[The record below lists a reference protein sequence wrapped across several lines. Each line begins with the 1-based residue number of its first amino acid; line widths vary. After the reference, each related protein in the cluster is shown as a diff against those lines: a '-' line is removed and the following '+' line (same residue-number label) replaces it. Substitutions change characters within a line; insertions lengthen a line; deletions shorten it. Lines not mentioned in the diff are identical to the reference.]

1 MSYYQSDKFL
11 NEIRKKSTATLKVKG
26 LLSRVKQ
33 KTRISMMDI
42 YKKQLTT
49 ELIKNNKY
57 VEIYEKYN
65 NIPDNLH
72 QDVYNALLITLF
84 TQDELDILDLYNYE
98 EPSIAFSTTT
108 GTPPTYD
115 KDIQITL

>member
-42 YKKQLTT
+42 Y
-49 ELIKNNKY
+49 N
-57 VEIYEKYN
+57 
-65 NIPDNLH
+65 
-72 QDVYNALLITLF
+72 
-84 TQDELDILDLYNYE
+84 
-98 EPSIAFSTTT
+98 
-108 GTPPTYD
+108 
-115 KDIQITL
+115 